1 MGAHG
6 CPSAHPFP
14 RRTANKPTTHG
25 WPTNPH
31 NHLLCSLT
39 TLPNPIVQV
48 RKGNLTSACLPFQR
62 RKLVVLLSKLVC
74 FALPVL
80 PSTVACLPIEREVC
94 TCSSQPGGCLFKAG
108 NSPPCQL
115 SKLQQARRD
124 KDRVERLHARARP
137 PPPPLQ
143 PPRARAQQQTFV
155 AHHTCSA
162 LRRLGPKCLP
172 LWLLRLQPHF
182 LCFGQRVVFK
192 KWFLKAGRI

>member
-1 MGAHG
+1 MPTA
-6 CPSAHPFP
+6 AHPHI
-14 RRTANKPTTHG
+14 RSHDGR
-25 WPTNPH
+25 PTNPH

-80 PSTVACLPIEREVC
+80 PSTVACLPIQREVC
-94 TCSSQPGGCLFKAG
+94 TCSSQLGCLFKAG

-143 PPRARAQQQTFV
+143 PPLRARAQQQTFV

-172 LWLLRLQPHF
+172 AWLLRLQPHF
-182 LCFGQRVVFK
+182 LCFGQRVVLK